1 MYGRRCRY
9 ASWQPAAAP
18 MAPAQH
24 KNQIK
29 SFGTRLNAGSAGGK
43 GCRRATG
50 SGRTLYSD
58 REEKAVERACSVG
71 VPGPTLA
78 SPAAVLACSE
88 IAWTPSPQQDSRSDE
103 SGFPASTLGA
113 CVSVPLPSMTSAT
126 CSKSQA
132 ALAIGP
138 STVNTI
144 STDTSAWR
152 QVVERAS

>member
-1 MYGRRCRY
+1 
-9 ASWQPAAAP
+9 

-24 KNQIK
+24 RNQIK
-29 SFGTRLNAGSAGGK
+29 SFGTRLNAGSVGGK

-88 IAWTPSPQQDSRSDE
+88 IAWTLSPQQDSRFDE
-103 SGFPASTLGA
+103 SGLPASTLRA
-113 CVSVPLPSMTSAT
+113 CVSVPRPPMTSAT

-138 STVNTI
+138 NAMTAI

-152 QVVERAS
+152 HAAARAGRMMCVRILNMTQRIIRE